1 MTFKLSQSDFY
12 QGLKRIA
19 GACSNN
25 FLPIL
30 SGVLI
35 RPIDGQLELVTS
47 NLDYEIATR
56 ISGQCSGENGA
67 VLPFRKIFQLTGEL
81 NSEIEINIGDKHAV
95 TIRCGA
101 RVASLS
107 GFEPN
112 DFPRLKVD
120 AQSGF
125 SVPQKALAEMIGRVI
140 HAVSADA
147 TRFVLNGVLV
157 RAKGGRLE
165 VVATDGK
172 RLARATRDSVDG
184 KCEFVLPTK
193 SASELLRILSG
204 DSDSDVK
211 VEVESASVSFCTG
224 DTTMVSKVID
234 AAYPNFH
241 QSIPRESDG
250 RVQIS
255 REALLSTLRCHSVFA
270 DEARFQRVD
279 LEFTRNALKVSSQ
292 SKGNNGAFSDEI
304 PINYKGSMKSVFN
317 SLYLSQPLSAL
328 DCDDVT
334 LEFTDELSP
343 MVIKADGFTGVMMPL
358 RA

>member
-1 MTFKLSQSDFY
+1 VKLKLSQSDFY

-19 GACSNN
+19 GACGNN

-35 RPIDGQLELVTS
+35 RPVDGQLELVTS

-56 ISGQCSGENGA
+56 ISGQYSGENGA

-81 NSEIEINIGDKHAV
+81 NSEIEINIGDEHAV

-125 SVPQKALAEMIGRVI
+125 SVPQKALAEMIHKVI
-140 HAVSADA
+140 YAVSDDA
-147 TRFVLNGVLV
+147 SRFVLNGVFV
-157 RAKGGRLE
+157 RVQGGKLE
-165 VVATDGK
+165 AVASNGSRISVT
-172 RLARATRDSVDG
+172 ARDSIDG
-184 KCEFVLPTK
+184 ECELILPTK
-193 SASELLRILSG
+193 TASELLRLLGG
-204 DSDSDVK
+204 DGDAIFTTGG
-211 VEVESASVSFCTG
+211 ASVAIKFG
-224 DTTMVSKVID
+224 DTTLTSKVID
-234 AAYPNFH
+234 ANYPNF
-241 QSIPRESDG
+241 QQAIPNGYDS

-279 LEFTRNALKVSSQ
+279 LEFSRNLLKVSSQ

-304 PINYKGSMKSVFN
+304 PINYNGKLKSLFN

-343 MVIKADGFTGVMMPL
+343 MAIKAEGFTGVVMPL